1 MNIPK
6 IAILLATYNGEK
18 WITDQINSIFAQV
31 NVKIDLFV
39 CDDQSTDNTIE
50 IIKSFKSNKIKIFS
64 THKKNIIGHANRRNY
79 ALTKANGEFIFFTDG
94 DCSAHYN
101 WLKEGLKI
109 FKHKKCLGVEGKT
122 IYEAKKGITV
132 ADYVTQ
138 RYTPGGFMTCNVA
151 YRKSAITDVGQ
162 FDPKFKNT
170 YEDRDLGIKILKKG
184 EIVFEDN
191 MLIFH
196 QQKKVTIKTLF
207 KRAQRAG
214 DMVYFDLKHGRK
226 ASEYISRGVIYPQ
239 HLIIVLIPP
248 LIFLTSRI
256 TSFYEF
262 LIAILKYFSFIYE
275 RIIIWRNAIRYKKFL
290 I

>member
-1 MNIPK
+1 MFVSI
-6 IAILLATYNGEK
+6 ILVIKNEAN
-18 WITDQINSIFAQV
+18 QIHKCIETLLNQSHKEFEIIV
-31 NVKIDLFV
+31 L
-39 CDDQSTDNTIE
+39 DDQSTDNTIE

-226 ASEYISRGVIYPQ
+226 ASEYISRRIIYPQ
-239 HLIIVLIPP
+239 HLIIILIPP

-256 TSFYEF
+256 TSFYDF
-262 LIAILKYFSFIYE
+262 QISILKYFSFIYE
-275 RIIIWRNAIRYKKFL
+275 RIIIWRNAIKYKKFL
-290 I
+290 L

>member
-1 MNIPK
+1 MFVSI
-6 IAILLATYNGEK
+6 ILVIKNEAK
-18 WITDQINSIFAQV
+18 QIHKCIETLLNQSHKDFEIIV
-31 NVKIDLFV
+31 L
-39 CDDQSTDNTIE
+39 DDQSTDNTIN
-50 IIKSFKSNKIKIFS
+50 IIKSFKSPKIKLFN
-64 THKKNIIGHANRRNY
+64 TKGKKITGHANRRNY
-79 ALTKANGEFIFFTDG
+79 ALSKANGEFIFFTDG

-101 WLKEGLKI
+101 WLKEGIKV
-109 FKHKKCLGVEGKT
+109 FKNKKCLGVEGKT
-122 IYEAKKGITV
+122 FYEGTNGITV
-132 ADYVTQ
+132 ADYLTQ
-138 RYTPGGFMTCNVA
+138 RLTPGGFMTCNVA
-151 YRKSAITDVGQ
+151 YRKSAIIEVGK

-170 YEDRDLGIKILKKG
+170 YEDRDLGIKILKIG
-184 EIVFEDN
+184 EIVFENN

-214 DMVYFDLKHGRK
+214 DMVYFDIKHGRK
-226 ASEYISRGVIYPQ
+226 ASEYISRRIIYPQ

-256 TSFYEF
+256 TSFYDL

-290 I
+290 L

>member
-1 MNIPK
+1 MFVSI
-6 IAILLATYNGEK
+6 ILVIKNEAK
-18 WITDQINSIFAQV
+18 QIYKCIETLLNQSHKEFEIIV
-31 NVKIDLFV
+31 L
-39 CDDQSTDNTIE
+39 DDKSTDNTIE
-50 IIKSFKSNKIKIFS
+50 IIKSFNSPKIKLFS
-64 THKKNIIGHANRRNY
+64 TYKKNIIGHANRRNY
-79 ALTKANGEFIFFTDG
+79 ALKKAKGEFIFFTDG
-94 DCSAHYN
+94 DCSAHYD

-109 FKHKKCLGVEGKT
+109 FKNKKCLGVEGKT

-138 RYTPGGFMTCNVA
+138 RLTPGGFMTCNVA
-151 YRKSAITDVGQ
+151 YRKSAIIDAGQ

-184 EIVFEDN
+184 EILFEDN

-214 DMVYFDLKHGRK
+214 DMVYFDFKHGRK
-226 ASEYISRGVIYPQ
+226 ASEYISRGIIYPQ
-239 HLIIVLIPP
+239 HLMIVLIPP
-248 LIFLTSRI
+248 LIFFTSRI
-256 TSFYEF
+256 TSFYEL